1 MKMKYILSV
10 DQSTSGTKAVLV
22 DHCGVVARK
31 ASKPHSQFH
40 PMPGRVEHDAS
51 EIWNNVQLLINEVWT
66 EGIQALAITN
76 QRETTVVWD
85 RATGEPV
92 CPAVVWQDVRGEALC
107 RSISFHADEVLKKT
121 GLTLSPYYPAA
132 KLATVLRERT
142 ELRARAESG
151 ELCAG
156 TIESYLIYRL
166 TGGAVF
172 ATDVSNASRTQLLN
186 LSTLRW
192 DDELL
197 QVFSIPRSVLAPVIL
212 HSDAAYGDYRGIPIT
227 GVLGDSHAS
236 LFGHGCHASGQVKA
250 SYGTGS
256 SIMLNVGEQPVFS
269 RNGLSASVGFGYRGS
284 VCYVLEGNVTCS
296 ADTLVWLKD
305 GLQALRDIGEAENIA
320 RTVLSTDGV
329 QLVPAF
335 SGLGA
340 PYFDSNARAI
350 LCGMSRGTTLAHVV
364 RAALESI
371 AQQNADI
378 LDAMALDTGSA
389 IENLSADGGGS
400 VNRLLMQLQADL
412 VPCRVSAS
420 SEADMTALGAAL
432 MAGLTVGLYSE
443 FKPISYTAVYEPN
456 LGKTQRNQLRA
467 AWADAVRRAR

>member
-1 MKMKYILSV
+1 MKYILSV

-22 DHCGVVARK
+22 DDNGAVARK
-31 ASKPHSQFH
+31 VSKPHSQRH

-51 EIWNNVQLLINEVWT
+51 EIWRNVLSLIDEIWT
-66 EGIQALAITN
+66 EGIQALAIAN
-76 QRETTVVWD
+76 QRETSVVWD
-85 RATGEPV
+85 RGTGEPV
-92 CPAVVWQDVRGEALC
+92 CPAVVWQDVRGEAHC
-107 RSISFHADEVLKKT
+107 RSLSAHADEVLKRT

-132 KLATVLRERT
+132 KLATVLNEYP
-142 ELRARAESG
+142 ELRVRSESG

-156 TIESYLIYRL
+156 TVESYLIYRL

-186 LSTLRW
+186 LTTLRW

-197 QVFSIPRSVLAPVIL
+197 RVFGIPKLLLASDIL
-212 HSDAAYGDYRGIPIT
+212 HSDAAFGEYKGVPIT
-227 GVLGDSHAS
+227 GVLGDSHAA
-236 LFGHGCHASGQVKA
+236 LFGHGCHGPGQVKA

-256 SIMLNVGEQPVFS
+256 SIMMNVGKQPVFS
-269 RNGLSASVGFGYRGS
+269 QNGLSASVGFGYRGS

-296 ADTLVWLKD
+296 ADTLVWLKE
-305 GLQALRDIGEAENIA
+305 GLGILDDIGEAEAIA
-320 RTVLSTDGV
+320 GTTPSTDGV

-340 PYFDSNARAI
+340 PYFDSSARAI
-350 LCGMSRGTTLAHVV
+350 LCGMSRGTCRAHVV

-371 AQQNADI
+371 AQQNADV
-378 LDAMALDTGSA
+378 LDAMARDTGSGVSK
-389 IENLSADGGGS
+389 LSADGGSS
-400 VNRLLMQLQADL
+400 VNKLLMQLQADL
-412 VPCRVSAS
+412 VPCRVFAS

-432 MAGLTVGLYSE
+432 MAGLAVGLYSE
-443 FKPISYTAVYEPN
+443 FKPILYTAVYEPN
-456 LGKTQRNQLRA
+456 MDETQRNQSRA